1 MSPSSHQMSKDQLR
15 AQIAKA
21 YKEMEIAIKA
31 FDQLKDG
38 SLDLED
44 DIDIAGELVGL
55 KLVQDGSF
63 YSSQESIAI
72 EEEILGSSKFI

>member
-1 MSPSSHQMSKDQLR
+1 MSPLFRSMNKDQLR
-15 AQIAKA
+15 IQIAKA
-21 YKEMEIAIKA
+21 YKEMEITIEA
-31 FDQLKDG
+31 FNQLKDG

-63 YSSQESIAI
+63 YSSQESIEI
-72 EEEILGSSKFI
+72 EEEILGSSKFA